1 MRRRSNNSLKNILSL
16 IIVLLIVAGGVFVYL
31 SPQFEKNS
39 PKIAFE
45 NNGYWNLKDKLNV
58 SLFDQSGI
66 KSYKVYYKKDNSE
79 TVLLGK
85 SITAK
90 QTSVMFNI
98 EGFAIE
104 PKIEKIKLAI
114 EVIDNSSWNFFQGNK
129 TYQEFDLNIDRKKP
143 VANVVSN
150 SYNIKRGGSAA
161 IVVEISDKNLSKK
174 YISFNNK
181 YKFEL
186 IPFQK
191 ENFYATI
198 IAWPIEVEEFQRVNL
213 VVIDK
218 ANNKTVTKVPLYIKD
233 LKIKNDNIYI
243 SKKFIDKV
251 SIPVL
256 KKSDYTIPSSN
267 AEIFVKQNKK
277 LRQENIDTIKRV
289 SLKNMSRKM
298 IKKYKVYPFKRLEG
312 SKTFAGFAERR
323 EYYYEKEKID
333 EAWHLGMDWASIK
346 QAPIKVSNA
355 GEVIYDDFLG
365 IYGNT
370 LIIDHKLGLQSLY
383 AHTSKFH
390 VKVPNE
396 VKRNQKIANT
406 GATGAVFGDHLHFGI
421 LVQGIEVNPLE
432 WMDKTWIKTRIT
444 NVLDEAKEVIKSK

>member
-213 VVIDK
+213 VVID
-218 ANNKTVTKVPLYIKD
+218 L
-233 LKIKNDNIYI
+233 
-243 SKKFIDKV
+243 
-251 SIPVL
+251 
-256 KKSDYTIPSSN
+256 
-267 AEIFVKQNKK
+267 
-277 LRQENIDTIKRV
+277 
-289 SLKNMSRKM
+289 SL
-298 IKKYKVYPFKRLEG
+298 IH
-312 SKTFAGFAERR
+312 
-323 EYYYEKEKID
+323 I
-333 EAWHLGMDWASIK
+333 
-346 QAPIKVSNA
+346 
-355 GEVIYDDFLG
+355 
-365 IYGNT
+365 
-370 LIIDHKLGLQSLY
+370 
-383 AHTSKFH
+383 
-390 VKVPNE
+390 
-396 VKRNQKIANT
+396 
-406 GATGAVFGDHLHFGI
+406 
-421 LVQGIEVNPLE
+421 
-432 WMDKTWIKTRIT
+432 
-444 NVLDEAKEVIKSK
+444 